1 MGAIVGSS
9 HTEPEEVRLDYWRMI
24 VSKGQIVIMAL
35 WSRGLNRSWM
45 DPTLRGFGLFRSAVR
60 SAFGGAPLRGRWCMK
75 QGTSSMY
82 IYVIQT

>member
-45 DPTLRGFGLFRSAVR
+45 DPDAARFRLVSVGRSVR
-60 SAFGGAPLRGRWCMK
+60 FWGSPA
-75 QGTSSMY
+75 
-82 IYVIQT
+82 